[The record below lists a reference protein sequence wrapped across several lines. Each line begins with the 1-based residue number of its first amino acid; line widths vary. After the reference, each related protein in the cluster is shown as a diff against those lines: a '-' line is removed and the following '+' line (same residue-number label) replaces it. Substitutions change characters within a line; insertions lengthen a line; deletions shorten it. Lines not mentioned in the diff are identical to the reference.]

1 MNGHPDTLNRL
12 VEELKHH
19 FPDQVKRVVVF
30 GSHARGEASS
40 ESDCLLVFA
49 QVTPI

>member
-19 FPDQVKRVVVF
+19 FSGQLKRVVVF
-30 GSHARGEASS
+30 GSNHS
-40 ESDCLLVFA
+40 
-49 QVTPI
+49 